1 METALDVDR
10 SLTELAAQ
18 PEQVYLVSNFFHS
31 YLFFMDFERY
41 MISVVSHKDFLFLPD
56 FT

>member
-41 MISVVSHKDFLFLPD
+41 MISVVSHKDFLSLPD